1 MSVLEHHVIPQFGS
15 RELRSIRPSEVQAWV
30 GSMVVSGLKP
40 STVGSYLR
48 VLAAVMRSA
57 VFDTLIVESP
67 CRGVRLP
74 RREVISHN
82 QSAAITCG
90 CSVNPLLRRCFV
102 FQWFRS
108 FGTGSRPYGC
118 QD

>member
-1 MSVLEHHVIPQFGS
+1 MTTAQVRLFVAAVKPSYAALVLVSAGL
-15 RELRSIRPSEVQAWV
+15 ELREFGIQPAHCCSQ
-30 GSMVVSGLKP
+30 
-40 STVGSYLR
+40 
-48 VLAAVMRSA
+48 
-57 VFDTLIVESP
+57 
-67 CRGVRLP
+67 P
-74 RREVISHN
+74 RRASEQCRVRMCHYISHN

-102 FQWFRS
+102 FQWFPS